1 MAKHKWHK
9 EIKAWAEGGDVQF
22 NVGGDWHDWRY
33 NFEPHWDVKEYKFR
47 IKPQPQAKCIVKDC
61 MNHTNEGKFVG
72 ELCAPCWDYITNG
85 NGVHS
90 QAYRN
95 AQPKDEK
102 TQYLYVYNMV
112 YGKNKKIVG
121 QWLYEKPISDTVENE
136 CHIYVG
142 KIKLEVD
149 DVGSA

>member
-102 TQYLYVYNMV
+102 PKYLYVYKMMTNHGLEIQFWDSKT
-112 YGKNKKIVG
+112 YTDERY
-121 QWLYEKPISDTVENE
+121 L
-136 CHIYVG
+136 G

>member
-1 MAKHKWHK
+1 MAQHKWHK
-9 EIKAWAEGGDVQF
+9 EIHAFAEGEEIES
-22 NVGGDWHDWRY
+22 NGGCGWFRDASPDWNDED
-33 NFEPHWDVKEYKFR
+33 FKFR
-47 IKPQPQAKCIVKDC
+47 IKPQTAAKCIVKDC

-102 TQYLYVYNMV
+102 PQYLYAYEDL
-112 YGKNKKIVG
+112 
-121 QWLYEKPISDTVENE
+121 QWDLYSYKLCRRKGDFGT
-136 CHIYVG
+136 YVG
-142 KIKLEVD
+142 KIKLED
-149 DVGSA
+149 EDV